1 MLKLL
6 LPVYQQN
13 ILCKCPLVTAAR
25 PVARRGSCDG
35 MALTPGGARR
45 AAIRFRLPLS
55 RQFFPGRSAVTR
67 IINIIMTVTQAVR
80 SLAALGDDTEAWRAA
95 RHDYIWRAARHAR
108 AGNAE
113 QAIVVPMNQTC
124 LRYGPSGS

>member
-95 RHDYIWRAARHAR
+95 RHAR